1 MRHQIKIEY
10 EENFPRPCFDSSK
23 SYFYDVNYPRVFNIL
38 LRTIVVPKLLSLGQ
52 ALKSFKLQLGGKYV
66 INLEN
71 LFQ

>member
-23 SYFYDVNYPRVFNIL
+23 SYFYDVNYPRLFKML
-38 LRTIVVPKLLSLGQ
+38 LRTIFVPKLLSLGQ

-71 LFQ
+71 IFK